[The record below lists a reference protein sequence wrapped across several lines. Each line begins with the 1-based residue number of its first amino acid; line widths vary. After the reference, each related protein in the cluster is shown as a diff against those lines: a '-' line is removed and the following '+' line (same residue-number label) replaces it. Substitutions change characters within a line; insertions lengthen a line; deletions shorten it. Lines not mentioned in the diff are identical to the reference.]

1 MTTFDF
7 APTAPSIRTG
17 IVTVKLNDDL
27 WRITRPD
34 GEVLGYVHRWHA
46 GSIERFHAKRMLTLQ
61 RRFLPLGDFWSIDD
75 ALDIFRF

>member
-1 MTTFDF
+1 MTTLNF
-7 APTAPSIRTG
+7 AGTAHSIRSG
-17 IVTVKLNDDL
+17 IVAIQLNDDL

-34 GEVLGYVHRWHA
+34 GEVLGYVHLWHA
-46 GSIERFHAKRMLTLQ
+46 AAGVRFQAKRMLQRQ